1 MQIIIIILCAYIVLG
16 QILLL
21 LVGEYV
27 ETTKTLFWI
36 IMILFCPIGTL
47 TSFLMVWHKSNVE
60 KRVERKKVKNNE

>member
-27 ETTKTLFWI
+27 KETKTLFWI
-36 IMILFCPIGTL
+36 IMILFYPIVMLLEFTIA
-47 TSFLMVWHKSNVE
+47 WNKSNVE
-60 KRVERKKVKNNE
+60 KTRRKKEGK

>member
-1 MQIIIIILCAYIVLG
+1 MQIIIIILCAYIVLS

-27 ETTKTLFWI
+27 KETKTLFWI

-47 TSFLMVWHKSNVE
+47 LGFIIAWNKSNVE
-60 KRVERKKVKNNE
+60 KTRRKKEGK